1 MQTESVIGNFD
12 NVGFDLLSAF
22 KDVQLMLQISS
33 ESCVLL
39 LNANSISDKFIAAIA
54 NDLAKDWISTY
65 QITHVPAGLK
75 G

>member
-1 MQTESVIGNFD
+1 
-12 NVGFDLLSAF
+12 VGFDLLSAF

-33 ESCVLL
+33 ESCVPL

-65 QITHVPAGLK
+65 QITHVLAGLK